1 MHALL
6 CNKQNYQKSCKTHCY
21 FSFLQRS
28 DQTLFF
34 VTQESPSKISKK
46 HITLK
51 PKDFLFSISGS
62 AAQCKKLDIDF
73 NKNILKAKSK
83 LGSKSL
89 IAVFKIVNAND
100 VKQDAAR
107 ESDEVNALQAK

>member
-1 MHALL
+1 MEIKCAYFVLKNL
-6 CNKQNYQKSCKTHCY
+6 VEIKSDNSQLINDLIKTNQFQNS
-21 FSFLQRS
+21 
-28 DQTLFF
+28 
-34 VTQESPSKISKK
+34 
-46 HITLK
+46 
-51 PKDFLFSISGS
+51 
-62 AAQCKKLDIDF
+62 LDIDF